1 MNNHFYTFLLR
12 VFLLFLSG
20 VCSANAD
27 GAVCTVNMPKVTY
40 SFDFGNIVVPPN
52 AKVGDVLAQQYQ
64 GSSYDT
70 EIICS
75 PGTGTIYNTMVAP
88 WMTTT
93 NINAV
98 YATNIPGVGIR
109 IVTTGGFPYSSD
121 GGARQYYQ
129 YPGLYLHAYVGG
141 AYFYIIKTGDITN
154 GGTLNTGLA
163 GQTLDELRNSA
174 VDVILGNATISLPA
188 CNFNNGNPIDVDF
201 GSAVA
206 VTDVAAGTVEKPIDY
221 TLTCNYDNF
230 GLKLKILGTGASF
243 DNDLL
248 KTNIN
253 EMGIKITANGTAL
266 PLNTDLNFASA
277 AAKPA
282 LKAILTQQ
290 PGARLPTGAFNA
302 SATMRVEYQ

>member
-1 MNNHFYTFLLR
+1 MKNHFFIFLLR
-12 VFLLFLSG
+12 ILLIF
-20 VCSANAD
+20 VAVNNVANATCLID
-27 GAVCTVNMPKVTY
+27 PDDHEVVYNY
-40 SFDFGNIVVPPN
+40 DFGNIIVPPN
-52 AKVGDVLAQQYQ
+52 ARVGDVLASITQ
-64 GSSYDT
+64 GNTRDT
-70 EIICS
+70 SVECNND
-75 PGTGTIYNTMVAP
+75 PGTVTYWMVAP
-88 WMTTT
+88 WTTLT
-93 NINAV
+93 SV
-98 YATNIPGVGIR
+98 SYTFATNIPGVGIK
-109 IVTTGGFPYSSD
+109 ITNVGGWPYSNDGNPRHFTTTRVSVGYATVSFIKTD
-121 GGARQYYQ
+121 EIINGGA
-129 YPGLYLHAYVGG
+129 L
-141 AYFYIIKTGDITN
+141 D
-154 GGTLNTGLA
+154 TGLV
-163 GQTLDELRNSA
+163 GETRDDFNHNVVQVVLT
-174 VDVILGNATISLPA
+174 NATISLPA
-188 CNFNNGNPIDVDF
+188 CNLNNGNPIDVDF